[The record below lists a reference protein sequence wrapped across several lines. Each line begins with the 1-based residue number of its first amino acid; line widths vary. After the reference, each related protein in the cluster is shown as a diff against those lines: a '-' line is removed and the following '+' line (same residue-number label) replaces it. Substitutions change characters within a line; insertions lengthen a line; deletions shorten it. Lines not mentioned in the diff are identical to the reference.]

1 MPLNVLEHNLVP
13 EHHLLS
19 DDEAKK
25 ILAKMKIRMEQLP
38 KIKRSDPCIRALETV
53 HGDIEA
59 GRIIKIVRKSQTADV
74 AVGYRLVV
82 ER

>member
-53 HGDIEA
+53 HGDIQP
-59 GRIIKIVRKSQTADV
+59 GRMIKVVRKSQTAEV